1 MNKFITAPKDIAP
14 LVTFRILFGLL
25 MAVGAI
31 RFIANGWIERL
42 YIEPQFF
49 FKFYGFAWVE
59 PLGVTGMYAVFSV
72 IVLSALGIAFGCF
85 YRLSTIVFFVL
96 FTYVELID
104 ATNYLNHY
112 YLVCLFAFILMFLPA
127 HRAFSIDVW
136 RKPKLRVNYVPAW
149 TIHILVL
156 QLTIVYTCAGI
167 AKLNADWIFKAL
179 PLSIWLPEHKSL
191 PIIGTLFSYKWIAFL
206 FSWGGAFYDLTIAYF
221 LMYAPTRKIA
231 YMLVVLFHLMTYLL
245 FNIGLF
251 PFIMIFSTL
260 IFFPAQTHKKWLSY
274 FGYHNDNNVTFAF
287 STYWTTVMRPLFIC
301 YIILQLFLPFRHWL
315 YEGNVLW
322 NEQGYRFSWRV
333 MLVEKIG
340 QVTFYVEDKE
350 QKRKTEIINGRYLT
364 QFQEKQMS
372 IQPDFM
378 LQFAQFLKNEF
389 QVVHGMKNPII
400 TVDAHVALNGR
411 ISKRFVDADL
421 NLGDGEIVVLDFS
434 KPYK

>member
-1 MNKFITAPKDIAP
+1 MKPPTSNLLNAPKDIAP
-14 LVTFRILFGLL
+14 LITFRILIGFL
-25 MAVGAI
+25 MAFGAV
-31 RFIANGWIERL
+31 RFMWNGWIERL

-59 PLGVTGMYAVFSV
+59 SLGLTEMYAVFSL
-72 IVLSALGIAFGCF
+72 IALSALGIAFGCF
-85 YRLSTIVFFVL
+85 YRISTIVFFVL

-127 HRAFSIDVW
+127 NRAFSVDVW
-136 RKPKLRVNYVPAW
+136 RNPKRKVKYVPAW
-149 TIHILVL
+149 TVHILVL

-179 PLSIWLPEHKSL
+179 PLSIWLPEHKNL
-191 PIIGTLFSYKWIAFL
+191 PIIGFLFSYKWVAFL
-206 FSWGGAFYDLTIAYF
+206 FSWGGALYDLTIAYF
-221 LMYAPTRKIA
+221 LRYAPTRKLA
-231 YMLVVLFHLMTYLL
+231 YVLVVLFHLMTYLL

-260 IFFPAQTHKKWLSY
+260 IFFPAKTHQKWLRSIGYRNESKTFFSY
-274 FGYHNDNNVTFAF
+274 ANG
-287 STYWTTVMRPLFIC
+287 WTNVMRPLFIS
-301 YIILQLFLPFRHWL
+301 YIVVQLFLPFRHWL
-315 YEGNVLW
+315 YQGNVLW

-333 MLVEKIG
+333 MVVEKIG
-340 QVTFYVEDKE
+340 QVTFYVKDK
-350 QKRKTEIINGRYLT
+350 KTNRKTEIINGRYLT

-378 LQFAQFLKNEF
+378 LQFAQFLKEEF
-389 QVVHGMKNPII
+389 QLVHGMENPII

-411 ISKRFVDADL
+411 VSKRFVDANL
-421 NLGDGEIVVLDFS
+421 NLGDGEIVVID
-434 KPYK
+434 Y